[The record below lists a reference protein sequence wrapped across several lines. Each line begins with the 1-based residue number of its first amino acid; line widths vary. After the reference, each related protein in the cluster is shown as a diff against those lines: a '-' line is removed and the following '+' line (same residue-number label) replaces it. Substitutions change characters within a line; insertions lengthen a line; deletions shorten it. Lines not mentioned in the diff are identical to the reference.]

1 MADPRNLPYPP
12 APSGL
17 ELGYGVN
24 PVTHQPPQYPAP
36 ESLGFAQ
43 QPLYPHPVAPAP
55 TGQVLGHGVNPVT
68 HQPPQYP
75 APESLGFAQ
84 QPPFPH
90 PVAPAPVGQGMH
102 MVQMGSTPFG
112 TSGLAILSQVRI
124 RHNRIHYSIHSNGA
138 DKLYVH

>member
-36 ESLGFAQ
+36 A
-43 QPLYPHPVAPAP
+43 
-55 TGQVLGHGVNPVT
+55 
-68 HQPPQYP
+68 
-75 APESLGFAQ
+75 SLGFAQ

-90 PVAPAPVGQGMH
+90 PVAPAPVGQGM
-102 MVQMGSTPFG
+102 VPMGSTPIG
-112 TSGLAILSQVRI
+112 TSGLAILSHVRI
-124 RHNRIHYSIHSNGA
+124 RQYHKFTAI
-138 DKLYVH
+138 